1 VQPTTTFVGYRSLE
15 KNLVRWLVYR
25 ALTENVGKLFFIAT
39 AKQIAFTS
47 AIPLTNDTSRQQ
59 LAASAAS

>member
-1 VQPTTTFVGYRSLE
+1 VE

-47 AIPLTNDTSRQQ
+47 AIPLTNDSSRQQ
-59 LAASAAS
+59 RRSERGNWWH

>member
-1 VQPTTTFVGYRSLE
+1 VE

-25 ALTENVGKLFFIAT
+25 ALTETVGKLFFIAT

-47 AIPLTNDTSRQQ
+47 AIPLTNDSPRQQ
-59 LAASAAS
+59 LAATAAIGDTDANVEQ